1 MDRLIGI
8 TGIEIILGIAYLMSN
23 NRKAIN
29 YKTIGV
35 GFLLQI
41 FFAVFIFKV
50 PLGEKLFMMMGNF
63 VTKILDFAT
72 DG

>member
-8 TGIEIILGIAYLMSN
+8 TGIAIILGIAYLMSN